1 MKNLIKNSQKLV
13 EYLFGQLKTSFVNFE
28 KTFVFA
34 SFMSSTPAFLLVPHK
49 KSSVQAG
56 LRRFSALNYRT
67 VAVLS
72 ILTTSFLNSCT
83 TVKEYEKNKLNDAEM
98 VLGNRTIEKTE
109 LSFQSYR
116 EGSSGANAGKVGGG
130 CGCN

>member
-1 MKNLIKNSQKLV
+1 MKNIIKNTRNIAQN
-13 EYLFGQLKTSFVNFE
+13 LFGQLRTSFVNFG
-28 KTFVFA
+28 KTFVST
-34 SFMSSTPAFLLVPHK
+34 SFMSSTAACHSELVEE
-49 KSSVQAG
+49 SVQAG
-56 LRRFSALNYRT
+56 LRRFNVLNYRT
-67 VAVLS
+67 VVVLS
-72 ILTTSFLNSCT
+72 ILTIPFLNSCT

-98 VLGNRTIEKTE
+98 VLGNRTVEKTE

>member
-1 MKNLIKNSQKLV
+1 MKDLIKISQKLV
-13 EYLFGQLKTSFVNFE
+13 EYLFGQLYP
-28 KTFVFA
+28 
-34 SFMSSTPAFLLVPHK
+34 SSTPAFLLVPHK

-83 TVKEYEKNKLNDAEM
+83 TVKEYEKNKLNDSEM
-98 VLGNRTIEKTE
+98 ILGNRPIEKTE